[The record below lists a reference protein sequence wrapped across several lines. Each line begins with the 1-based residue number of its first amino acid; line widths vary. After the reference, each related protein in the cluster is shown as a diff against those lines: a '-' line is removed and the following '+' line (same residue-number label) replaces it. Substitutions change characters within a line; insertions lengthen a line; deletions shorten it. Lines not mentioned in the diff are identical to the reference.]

1 MRSCFRSSITQTIL
15 ALFLVGLVSGCQTHS
30 AKSKSADVDS
40 AYLFSTFH
48 EPGTNGLRFAYSF
61 DGYHW
66 KAIPGT
72 FLKPDVGGKI
82 LRDPSIVRGPDGTF
96 HLVWTSAWRGD
107 PGFGYATSKDLI
119 HWSEQ
124 KFVEV
129 MKDEPTAVNVWAPEL
144 FYDDVGE
151 QFIITWASTIPG
163 RFPDYQESP
172 TNNHRLYFTTTKDFQ
187 MFAPTR
193 LFLDPDFSV
202 IDCQIVKDGGRYALL
217 LKDNS
222 RPQRNLHVAFGE
234 TPLGPWRNISLPFT
248 EKFTE
253 GPSAL
258 KVGKD
263 WLIYFDAYQEKIYGA
278 MRTRDFKTFTDVTRE
293 VSFPEGH
300 KHGTA
305 ARVPRAILDGLL
317 QHANSTADSK
327 PN

>member
-1 MRSCFRSSITQTIL
+1 MTARNLFALCLSVFCL
-15 ALFLVGLVSGCQTHS
+15 AVAGCSFAPGGT
-30 AKSKSADVDS
+30 AMTEKSRGDS

-48 EPGTNGLRFAYSF
+48 EPGKDGLRFAYSF

-66 KAIPGT
+66 QAIPGT
-72 FLKPDVGGKI
+72 FLKPEVGSKI
-82 LRDPSIVRGPDGTF
+82 MRDPSIVRGPDGTF

-107 PGFGYATSKDLI
+107 PGFGYASSKDLI

-124 KFVEV
+124 KFIEV

-144 FYDDVGE
+144 FYDDAGKR
-151 QFIITWASTIPG
+151 FIITWASTIPG
-163 RFPDYQESP
+163 RFPDYLETP
-172 TNNHRLYFTTTKDFQ
+172 TNNHRMYFVTTKDFKT
-187 MFAPTR
+187 FSPTR

-202 IDCQIVKDGGRYALL
+202 IDCQIVKDGNRHVLL

-222 RPQRNLHVAFGE
+222 RPQRNLRVAFGE

-248 EKFTE
+248 QKFTE

-258 KVGKD
+258 KIGKD
-263 WLIYFDAYQEKIYGA
+263 WLIYFDAYQENIYGA
-278 MRTRDFKTFTDVTRE
+278 VRTRDFKSFTDITKE

-305 ARVPRAILDGLL
+305 FRVPRTILDALL
-317 QHANSTADSK
+317 QRANSSE
-327 PN
+327 N

>member
-1 MRSCFRSSITQTIL
+1 MTARNLFALCLSVFCL
-15 ALFLVGLVSGCQTHS
+15 AVAGCSFAPGGT
-30 AKSKSADVDS
+30 ATEKSRGDS

-48 EPGTNGLRFAYSF
+48 EPGKDGLRFACSF

-66 KAIPGT
+66 QAIPGT
-72 FLKPDVGGKI
+72 FLKPEVGSKI
-82 LRDPSIVRGPDGTF
+82 MRDPSIVRGPDGTF

-107 PGFGYATSKDLI
+107 PGFGYASSKDLI

-144 FYDDVGE
+144 FYDDAE
-151 QFIITWASTIPG
+151 KRFIITWASTIPG
-163 RFPDYQESP
+163 RFPDYLETP
-172 TNNHRLYFTTTKDFQ
+172 TNNHRMYFVTTKDFKT
-187 MFAPTR
+187 FSPTR

-202 IDCQIVKDGGRYALL
+202 IDCQMVKDGNRHVLL

-222 RPQRNLHVAFGE
+222 RPQRNLRVAFGE

-248 EKFTE
+248 QKFTE

-258 KVGKD
+258 KIGKD
-263 WLIYFDAYQEKIYGA
+263 WLIYFDAYQENIYGA
-278 MRTRDFKTFTDVTRE
+278 VRTRDFKSFTDITKE

-305 ARVPRAILDGLL
+305 FRVPRTILDALL
-317 QHANSTADSK
+317 QRANSSE
-327 PN
+327 N